1 GEELNRLHILV
12 RSDVTTRNERRLVSM
27 GKAYDDLEAR
37 IVEIRAREEID
48 AIRPDLDGEQIM
60 AILGIPPGRAVGDA
74 WNFLLEIRLDEGP
87 LGTDEAERRLRTW
100 ATEQGLA

>member
-1 GEELNRLHILV
+1 
-12 RSDVTTRNERRLVSM
+12 
-27 GKAYDDLEAR
+27 
-37 IVEIRAREEID
+37 
-48 AIRPDLDGEQIM
+48 M

-100 ATEQGLA
+100 AIEQGLA